1 MLPCQRLFNIIVE
14 KQDRLVVS
22 FFTGLS
28 NNQDV
33 QRVDLNLTKI
43 HFCQFVFTCFGMKL
57 SNKIISICCTFLALL
72 TNRRKIK
79 RMEHLLR
86 AAAISKSVATTRM
99 DASVTIL

>member
-14 KQDRLVVS
+14 KQDRLVVT

-43 HFCQFVFTCFGMKL
+43 RF
-57 SNKIISICCTFLALL
+57 
-72 TNRRKIK
+72 
-79 RMEHLLR
+79 
-86 AAAISKSVATTRM
+86 
-99 DASVTIL
+99 

>member
-14 KQDRLVVS
+14 KQDRSVVT

-43 HFCQFVFTCFGMKL
+43 RF
-57 SNKIISICCTFLALL
+57 
-72 TNRRKIK
+72 
-79 RMEHLLR
+79 
-86 AAAISKSVATTRM
+86 
-99 DASVTIL
+99 